1 MAEIR
6 TSVMIN
12 STQEKIW
19 DVISD
24 IDNEPKFW
32 KGTKEV
38 RNISKDGKNISRE
51 ITIAFRDQK
60 CLQNVTITPKEMIRA
75 VFTEGVIVGEK
86 ILTLKNNG
94 DSCELE
100 AIWDVK
106 LSGMMGMFTGMIK
119 KHIKSGTEQ
128 ALQAIKK
135 EVENYLNI
143 FSGYPYIFNL
153 GHGVL
158 PETKPETI
166 KHVTNLVRK
175 KNERKSS

>member
-1 MAEIR
+1 MAEIKA
-6 TSVMIN
+6 SVKIN

-38 RNISKDGKNISRE
+38 RNISKDGNQVSRE

-60 CLQNVTITPKEMIRA
+60 CMQEVTIVPKEMIKA
-75 VFTEGVIVGEK
+75 VFTKGVIVGEK
-86 ILTLKNNG
+86 TLTLKDAVD

-106 LSGMMGMFTGMIK
+106 LSGKMGLFTGIIK
-119 KHIKSGTEQ
+119 KHINSGTKQ
-128 ALQAIKK
+128 ALQAIKE
-135 EVENYLNI
+135 EVEN
-143 FSGYPYIFNL
+143 
-153 GHGVL
+153 
-158 PETKPETI
+158 
-166 KHVTNLVRK
+166 
-175 KNERKSS
+175 